1 MEMDFIMSARAS
13 SLTRQLLPSKHSLF
27 IRESRSGVRHTNILL
42 RGPILL
48 TFGINYF
55 TYGFSE
61 PKGWSEPLDFLT
73 CSFLLEF
80 PLCESLCIWTSCVC
94 SLYSVCLSLNKSS
107 PKNYF
112 SFNLS

>member
-1 MEMDFIMSARAS
+1 MEQQNMEPCTPCIYKFGIQHDI
-13 SLTRQLLPSKHSLF
+13 
-27 IRESRSGVRHTNILL
+27 RSGVRHTNILL

-94 SLYSVCLSLNKSS
+94 SLYSI
-107 PKNYF
+107 F
-112 SFNLS
+112 FRETIRD

>member
-55 TYGFSE
+55 TYGFSV
-61 PKGWSEPLDFLT
+61 WSR
-73 CSFLLEF
+73 SIKK
-80 PLCESLCIWTSCVC
+80 LCW
-94 SLYSVCLSLNKSS
+94 N
-107 PKNYF
+107 
-112 SFNLS
+112 